1 MYFSVDRGFG
11 GVGKHVNI
19 GVDGQRGLTA
29 TDRRKRG
36 KFGLIWFALEVG
48 RVFPRDVSPP
58 FLFLSPPL
66 SLTEFSRIKSARAR
80 SDDSVVVPRIDA
92 RIYQSFRASSE
103 SASRDVYTTNRSILG
118 GGGGVNIGTVSVLVP
133 RKGKNRIVSDDS

>member
-1 MYFSVDRGFG
+1 MRLYFSVDRGFG

-36 KFGLIWFALEVG
+36 KFGLVWFEVG

-80 SDDSVVVPRIDA
+80 SDDSVVPRIDA

>member
-1 MYFSVDRGFG
+1 MTWFGSKSVGFFHGTFPLPSFS
-11 GVGKHVNI
+11 
-19 GVDGQRGLTA
+19 
-29 TDRRKRG
+29 
-36 KFGLIWFALEVG
+36 
-48 RVFPRDVSPP
+48 FPP
-58 FLFLSPPL
+58 LSL